1 MDKFDW
7 EKEGCVSIWVGDF
20 ADAEEFDNYME
31 ESIGEDDSIATPLN
45 EFAEDIGFGFYDH
58 DFQEAEFFE
67 DKKSIR
73 ELLLPFSDSESY
85 CEEAV
90 IAANRKNIS
99 QANAAIL
106 LFDCDYKPKTSEK
119 SKVKFLGS
127 FSHQS

>member
-7 EKEGCVSIWVGDF
+7 EKEGYVSIWVGDF
-20 ADAEEFDNYME
+20 ADADEFDNYME
-31 ESIGEDDSIATPLN
+31 EIIGEDDSIDKPIN
-45 EFAEDIGFGFYDH
+45 EFAEEIGFGFYDH
-58 DFQEAEFFE
+58 DFQEAEFFD

-85 CEEAV
+85 REEAV
-90 IAANRKNIS
+90 IAANRQKIN

-106 LFDCDYKPKTSEK
+106 LFDCNYKQKTSENA
-119 SKVKFLGS
+119 KVKFLGS